1 MRTFR
6 NLEGQDITEE
16 QVLEEVK
23 ALFGEDHDADELG
36 TIFTNYVNN
45 AINNGTLTEITN
57 ENKNIKNEKENRTMK
72 TYDEKVEAIKN
83 IIEDMDDSDA
93 VALHN
98 EYCYETNDYDDEII
112 EMERFDEICEGM
124 TPACYDERQNNEG
137 SVKYTWKDIVLINGK
152 CYAEEF
158 EISGLMDGDDVY
170 QIDSFLEAVAE
181 KYGVDVDDVQTYMMN
196 DIHFDPKN
204 LPWGA
209 AECGCYI
216 DGKAEW
222 L

>member
-6 NLEGQDITEE
+6 NLAGQDITEE
-16 QVLEEVK
+16 QILEEVK
-23 ALFGEDHDADELG
+23 SIFGEDHDADELG

-98 EYCYETNDYDDEII
+98 EYCYETNNYDDEII

-124 TPACYDERQNNEG
+124 TPSDIANHIFYGDFNPNHEYFHYDGYGNFESTNYPTDWIYPG
-137 SVKYTWKDIVLINGK
+137 DIAREVVDREKSFENDEIQ
-152 CYAEEF
+152 EE
-158 EISGLMDGDDVY
+158 
-170 QIDSFLEAVAE
+170 IDSWSE
-181 KYGVDVDDVQTYMMN
+181 DDEDEDEENSDDET
-196 DIHFDPKN
+196 DD
-204 LPWGA
+204 
-209 AECGCYI
+209 E
-216 DGKAEW
+216 
-222 L
+222 

>member
-6 NLEGQDITEE
+6 NLAGQDITEE

-23 ALFGEDHDADELG
+23 ALFGEDHDADELV

-45 AINNGTLTEITN
+45 AINNGTLTETTN
-57 ENKNIKNEKENRTMK
+57 KNNNIKNEKENRTMK

-83 IIEDMDDSDA
+83 IIACMRESDA

-124 TPACYDERQNNEG
+124 TPSDIARSIFYGDFNPNHEYFHFNGYGNFESTNYPTDWIYPGDIAREIVDREESFRNDEIQ
-137 SVKYTWKDIVLINGK
+137 
-152 CYAEEF
+152 EE
-158 EISGLMDGDDVY
+158 
-170 QIDSFLEAVAE
+170 IDSWNEE
-181 KYGVDVDDVQTYMMN
+181 N
-196 DIHFDPKN
+196 DEEN
-204 LPWGA
+204 
-209 AECGCYI
+209 E
-216 DGKAEW
+216 EEN
-222 L
+222 

>member
-45 AINNGTLTEITN
+45 AINNGTLTETTN

-93 VALHN
+93 VAFHN

-124 TPACYDERQNNEG
+124 TPSEIARSIFYGDFNPNHEYFHYDGYGNFESTNYPTDWIYPG
-137 SVKYTWKDIVLINGK
+137 DIARKVVDCEKSFGNDEIQ
-152 CYAEEF
+152 EE
-158 EISGLMDGDDVY
+158 
-170 QIDSFLEAVAE
+170 IDSWSE
-181 KYGVDVDDVQTYMMN
+181 DDEEDSDDET
-196 DIHFDPKN
+196 DD
-204 LPWGA
+204 
-209 AECGCYI
+209 E
-216 DGKAEW
+216 
-222 L
+222 

>member
-6 NLEGQDITEE
+6 NLAGQDITED

-45 AINNGTLTEITN
+45 AINNGTLTETTN
-57 ENKNIKNEKENRTMK
+57 KNNNIKNEKENRTMK

-83 IIEDMDDSDA
+83 IIEDMDTSDA

-98 EYCYETNDYDDEII
+98 EWCYETNNYDDEII

-124 TPACYDERQNNEG
+124 IPSDIAQRIFYGDFNPTHSYFRYNGYANFESTDYPTGWIYPGDIARDVVDRECAFENDEIQ
-137 SVKYTWKDIVLINGK
+137 
-152 CYAEEF
+152 EE
-158 EISGLMDGDDVY
+158 
-170 QIDSFLEAVAE
+170 IDSWNEDE
-181 KYGVDVDDVQTYMMN
+181 DEEEN
-196 DIHFDPKN
+196 
-204 LPWGA
+204 
-209 AECGCYI
+209 
-216 DGKAEW
+216 
-222 L
+222 